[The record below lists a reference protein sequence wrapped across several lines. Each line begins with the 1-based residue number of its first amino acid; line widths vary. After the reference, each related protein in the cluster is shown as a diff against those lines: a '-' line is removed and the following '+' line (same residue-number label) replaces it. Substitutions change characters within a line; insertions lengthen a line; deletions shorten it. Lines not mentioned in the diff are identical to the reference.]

1 MNKFAIFAK
10 KNDTMKTF
18 LLAALL
24 LAASSCSSPEPMSKL
39 TERVFARAEAQ
50 FTALDARLPE
60 NKMPVTFENGEIKD
74 GKLNGWTSGFFP
86 GSLWLVY
93 EYSGDAKFLKMAE
106 RQTEK
111 LDSIVSMYTH
121 HDIGFQVNCSFGNGY
136 RLTGKPEYLEVVRA
150 AAAKFSTR
158 FNPVVGCTRSWDPGK
173 RWDYPVIID
182 NMMNLELLM
191 AASRLTGDESY
202 SSIAKTHANTTMK
215 NHFREDFSTWHVVA
229 YDEQTGTVL
238 KKQTSQGFCD
248 DSAWSRGQAWGLYGY
263 TMMYRESGDSTYLK
277 QARGIASFIIPL
289 LPEDGVPEWDFNAPG
304 TAHPFGMDAKGAPSP
319 KKFKWKEGDPVL
331 RDSSAGAI
339 IASALIELSTYGDPD
354 GLYLKTAEKILR
366 TLASPEYL
374 AEEGENGD
382 FLLKH
387 GVTNLHAWS
396 GVDIP
401 LTYGDYYFLEAL
413 IRYKNL

>member
-1 MNKFAIFAK
+1 
-10 KNDTMKTF
+10 MKSV
-18 LLAALL
+18 LLAAFLF
-24 LAASSCSSPEPMSKL
+24 ASLSCAPQEPMSKL
-39 TERVFARAEAQ
+39 TARVFDTAAAQ
-50 FTALDARLPE
+50 FTALEAELPADR
-60 NKMPVTFENGEIKD
+60 MPETFENGVLKD

-93 EYSGDAKFLKMAE
+93 EYSGDVRFREMAE
-106 RQTEK
+106 RQTAK
-111 LDSIVSMYTH
+111 LDSIVAMKTH
-121 HDIGFQVNCSFGNGY
+121 HDIGFQVNSSFGNGY
-136 RLTGKPEYLEVVRA
+136 RLTGKPEYLEMMRA
-150 AAAKFSTR
+150 AAAKLCTR

-173 RWDYPVIID
+173 RWNYPVIID

-191 AASRLTGDESY
+191 EASRLTGDQSF
-202 SSIAKTHANTTMK
+202 AQVGKTHANTTMR
-215 NHFREDFSTWHVVA
+215 NHFRDDFSTWHVVS
-229 YDEQTGTVL
+229 YDEQTGEVL

-263 TMMYRESGDSTYLK
+263 TMMYRETGDPAYLA

-304 TAHPFGMDAKGAPSP
+304 TAHAFGMDAKGAP
-319 KKFKWKEGDPVL
+319 KKDVYIWKEGDPVM

-339 IASALIELSTYGDPD
+339 IASALVELSGYGDPD
-354 GLYLKTAEKILR
+354 GLYIRTAEKILR

-374 AEEGENGD
+374 APVGENGH

-387 GVTNLHAWS
+387 GVTNLHKWS

-413 IRYKNL
+413 IRFSKI

>member
-1 MNKFAIFAK
+1 
-10 KNDTMKTF
+10 MKSV
-18 LLAALL
+18 LLAAILFLL
-24 LAASSCSSPEPMSKL
+24 SSCSSPEPMSQL

-50 FTALDARLPE
+50 FTALDAALPS
-60 NKMPVTFENGEIKD
+60 NRMPVTFENGEFKD

-93 EYSGDAKFLKMAE
+93 EYSGDQKFREMAE
-106 RQTEK
+106 RQTAK
-111 LDSIVSMYTH
+111 LDGIVEMKTH
-121 HDIGFQVNCSFGNGY
+121 HDIGFQVNSSFGNGY
-136 RLTGKPEYLEVVRA
+136 RLTGKPEYLEMMKA
-150 AAAKFSTR
+150 AAAKLCTR

-173 RWDYPVIID
+173 RWNYPVIID

-191 AASRLTGDESY
+191 AASRLTGDDSFAQ
-202 SSIAKTHANTTMK
+202 IARTHANTTMK
-215 NHFREDFSTWHVVA
+215 NHFRPDYSTWHVVA
-229 YDEQTGTVL
+229 YDEETGAVL

-263 TMMYRESGDSTYLK
+263 TMMFRESGDSTYLA
-277 QARGIASFIIPL
+277 QARNIAAFIIPL
-289 LPEDGVPEWDFNAPG
+289 LPGDGVPEWDFNAPG
-304 TAHPFGMDAKGAPSP
+304 TAHPFGMDAKGAP
-319 KKFKWKEGDPVL
+319 KKDDYKWQEGDPVL

-374 AEEGENGD
+374 AEEGENGH
-382 FLLKH
+382 FLIKH
-387 GVTNLHAWS
+387 GVTNLHKWS

-413 IRYKNL
+413 LRYKSL